1 MNLGPTENIL
11 WHMTAGGMAARLGT
25 ESRPSQALNQRQILW
40 NQQARNNSLQV
51 TNLTKMKQYEYI
63 AANCAELILW
73 LGWLRASEV
82 FNLRVQDVDLTTPQN
97 HGKHNLPPGVGAIQL
112 RLLPTTKSQR
122 DKQADVII
130 AWKTSGGL
138 RLGHW
143 LTKLYIAMK
152 SLDWKSPHSYL
163 FRDKANTP
171 WSSYYIRSKHLYP
184 LLHRQLKAKDPLLT
198 HLSISTNH
206 GIEWYYYSL
215 HSYRRGAQSH
225 CLRQRPGCKRAALPH
240 ERIEHGRW
248 RVKNQGMEDM
258 PTHYTE
264 ASVEDRIYL
273 TLLCF

>member
-1 MNLGPTENIL
+1 MEHYTTTPSQRSKGATPTWNTGRVQRSAVSLYHSWWAAFCNPSTIYKDKDRRLLSDRNLGSTENTL
-11 WHMTAGGMAARLGT
+11 SHMTAGGMAARLGT

-112 RLLPTTKSQR
+112 RLLPSTKSQR

-171 WSSYYIRSKHLYP
+171 WSSYYFRSKHLYP

-198 HLSISTNH
+198 HLSISKNH

-215 HSYRRGAQSH
+215 YSY
-225 CLRQRPGCKRAALPH
+225 
-240 ERIEHGRW
+240 
-248 RVKNQGMEDM
+248 
-258 PTHYTE
+258 
-264 ASVEDRIYL
+264 
-273 TLLCF
+273 